1 MTMKTTLRRRT
12 EQCQPSCV
20 ESEFVINPATTG
32 EVAWFTDDG
41 GNLAGTLTEGNG
53 RKSWGYVILGH
64 DDRGEVLLLDRKTN
78 YRSWQ
83 VAELQI
89 LLAMHAARKR
99 RLALL
104 VARDHPNPPRGEWR
118 KDL

>member
-1 MTMKTTLRRRT
+1 MTMKTTSGRQV

-20 ESEFVINPATTG
+20 ESEFVNNHKASSD
-32 EVAWFTDDG
+32 VAWFTDDG
-41 GNLAGTLTEGNG
+41 GNLVGTLTEGNG

-83 VAELQI
+83 VAELQL

-104 VARDHPNPPRGEWR
+104 AVRDHPNPPR
-118 KDL
+118 